1 MRMSSQ
7 TSGLRWQ
14 KPLTSLTVRSAED
27 IRRRLS
33 SRELG
38 SSKQITKIQ
47 KVSRSKNI
55 ISVRSRTFARAGYSN
70 TTNESNIE
78 TGVAFFNK
86 ELF

>member
-1 MRMSSQ
+1 M
-7 TSGLRWQ
+7 
-14 KPLTSLTVRSAED
+14 SLTVRSAED

-55 ISVRSRTFARAGYSN
+55 MPVRSRAFARAAHFN

-78 TGVAFFNK
+78 TGMTLFK
-86 ELF
+86 ESLFKFYQN